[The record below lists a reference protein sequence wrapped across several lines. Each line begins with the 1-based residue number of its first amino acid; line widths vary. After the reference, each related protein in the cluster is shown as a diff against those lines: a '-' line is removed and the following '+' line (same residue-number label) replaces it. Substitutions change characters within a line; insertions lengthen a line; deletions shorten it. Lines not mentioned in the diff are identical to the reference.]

1 MYNKFTAVNFSDDKP
16 QLLSK
21 TNKPTSQGYCINK
34 KLVIDRRSQPRRD
47 FHLVCHIIERE
58 ENSDIAIL

>member
-1 MYNKFTAVNFSDDKP
+1 MYSKSTAISFSDDKP

-21 TNKPTSQGYCINK
+21 TYKPTSQGYCINK
-34 KLVIDRRSQPRRD
+34 KVVMDGSSQPRRD
-47 FHLVCHIIERE
+47 FHLLCHIKERE